1 MIACMPP
8 LFSLVLVALIAP
20 AVHAVDL
27 TKIERTIAKEP
38 AYAGK
43 PKYCLLV
50 FGPEAKTRI
59 WLALDGDKL
68 YVDKN
73 GNGDLTDDGPP
84 IAAKT
89 DGEGDNIGYSF
100 VVPEIHDGKL
110 VHKQLALYTFPL
122 TRSGDRDPES
132 KALLARDPAARG
144 CLLSIDVETP
154 DRKGNGLGGRLEYSA
169 ASDGNGRIQFSTTP
183 REAPIIHFGGPWSIM
198 FYSQDDL
205 LVGRESDFVL
215 AIGTPGLGP
224 GTTAF
229 VAYEGLVPDGLIP
242 MAEIAFPPKAPG
254 EPPIKK
260 LFELKERC

>member
-1 MIACMPP
+1 MIERMR
-8 LFSLVLVALIAP
+8 SLPALLIGLLISP

-50 FGPEAKTRI
+50 FGSEAKMRI

-84 IAAKT
+84 VTAKL
-89 DGEGDNIGYSF
+89 DGEGDNVGYSF

-110 VHKQLALYTFPL
+110 VHKQLGLYTFPL
-122 TRSGDRDPES
+122 TRSGDRDTET

-144 CLLSIDVETP
+144 YLLSIDVETL

-169 ASDGNGRIQFSTTP
+169 ASDPIGQIRFSVTP
-183 REAPIIHFGGPWSIM
+183 KDAPVIHFGGPWSIT
-198 FYSQDDL
+198 FYSQDEL
-205 LVGRESDFVL
+205 LIGRESDFVL

-229 VAYEGLVPDGLIP
+229 VAYEGLVPDGSNP
-242 MAEIAFPPKAPG
+242 MAEILFPPKTPD